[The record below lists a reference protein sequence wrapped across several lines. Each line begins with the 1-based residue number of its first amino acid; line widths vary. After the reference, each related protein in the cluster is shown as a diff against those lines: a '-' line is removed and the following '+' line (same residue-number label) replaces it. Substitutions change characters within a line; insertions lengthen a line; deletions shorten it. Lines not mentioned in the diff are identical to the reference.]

1 MATGSD
7 VRSVK
12 LKYTGERPKTT
23 LAPNAPW
30 YSKETLEQNP
40 VIPKTKKIVENRIR
54 ELARLR
60 KKHFSK

>member
-1 MATGSD
+1 MATGLNAPSA
-7 VRSVK
+7 K
-12 LKYTGERPKTT
+12 LKYTGEPPKTT